1 MAQRF
6 NLTAQLQLQAP
17 SNTRQIVGQIRK
29 QLKDIGVDVK
39 VKSNTREVAKLNK
52 ELQGVS
58 RAGTASAKSMQNL
71 NATLAQSAR
80 RFSVITVA
88 TGSFLA
94 LARAIRS
101 GVSDAVAFERELLK
115 ISQVTGKSV
124 KQLKG
129 LTSEVTR
136 LSTSLGTNSSELFV
150 YFSRHIFLELIFPL
164 SIFAAVMATFLV
176 DWSWIPI
183 SANDKVRG
191 ISLEELKKNLFQ

>member
-52 ELQGVS
+52 ELQGIS
-58 RAGTASAKSMQNL
+58 RYSQSSAKSVQNL

-80 RFSVITVA
+80 RFSVITLA
-88 TGSFLA
+88 TGTFLG

-115 ISQVTGKSV
+115 ISQVTGKSGL
-124 KQLKG
+124 QQNLQAWLKESC
-129 LTSEVTR
+129 LQVSIHTR
-136 LSTSLGTNSSELFV
+136 R
-150 YFSRHIFLELIFPL
+150 FSRFL
-164 SIFAAVMATFLV
+164 
-176 DWSWIPI
+176 
-183 SANDKVRG
+183 R
-191 ISLEELKKNLFQ
+191 NL